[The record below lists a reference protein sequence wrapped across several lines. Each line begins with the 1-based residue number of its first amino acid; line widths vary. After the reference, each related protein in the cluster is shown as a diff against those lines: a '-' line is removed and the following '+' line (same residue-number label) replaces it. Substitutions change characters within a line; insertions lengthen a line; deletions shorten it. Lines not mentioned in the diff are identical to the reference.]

1 MTLMTR
7 KEAAARL
14 GMSLPTLDQE
24 RSTGRLAYIQRKPG
38 SKVWITEE
46 AIAEYLARATH
57 QARPEMKTIKRRRWA
72 WPKKGV
78 LHMKPKR
85 SLASVALELAAVLL
99 VTALAFA
106 WGKQTAQAER
116 GYTAIGGEYLLLLLP
131 AIYYTGKRTV
141 LDWITDLREL
151 TKGRY

>member
-1 MTLMTR
+1 M
-7 KEAAARL
+7 
-14 GMSLPTLDQE
+14 
-24 RSTGRLAYIQRKPG
+24 
-38 SKVWITEE
+38 
-46 AIAEYLARATH
+46 
-57 QARPEMKTIKRRRWA
+57 RR
-72 WPKKGV
+72 
-78 LHMKPKR
+78 KR
-85 SLASVALELAAVLL
+85 SLASVLFELAAVLL